1 MGIRVRVVERSDLHL
16 VLEVEG
22 VDFSV
27 LDSLQEVL
35 NGMEEV
41 EYAGTALI
49 HPLHQR
55 LRFVLR
61 VKRGH
66 DVRSVLGK
74 GLARLRDLA
83 SSLRASIE
91 DAVERVRGEAR
102 APQR

>member
-1 MGIRVRVVERSDLHL
+1 MERSDLHL

-35 NGMEEV
+35 NGMDEV

-61 VKRGH
+61 VKPGH
-66 DVRSVLGK
+66 EVRSVLQR
-74 GLARLRDLA
+74 GLSRLRDLA
-83 SSLRASIE
+83 SSLRTSVEA
-91 DAVERVRGEAR
+91 AVGQVRAEVATK
-102 APQR
+102 QK